1 MTQSSGSGCAG
12 AKGFGFSIG
21 FGVAIGFGFSIG
33 FGVAIGFGFSI
44 FFLVTIEILFPASIF
59 QLLLRE
65 G

>member
-12 AKGFGFSIG
+12 AKGF
-21 FGVAIGFGFSIG
+21 
-33 FGVAIGFGFSI
+33 VAIGFGFSI